1 MNKIVPSI
9 VFMALSLNGM
19 AQDADAQLT
28 TSYQHSAFALFN
40 AVAERETDNICF
52 SPLSV
57 QMALSMVQNGAA
69 GNTLSQ
75 LQQALG
81 TTGFSNEEIGQFNS
95 KLSKALTERPTDLM
109 EVIEQEAEWAG
120 MDPQEMYDGWYP
132 KCELANALWRRPD
145 VHLYD
150 TFVDALR
157 SYYDAGVD
165 AVWFDT
171 WEGIEKING
180 WVNDKTHG
188 LIPKLYDR
196 PQSEDLAVVL
206 MNALYF
212 KGSWSIPFM
221 PENTEKGKFWLD
233 EETYANV
240 DMMLARDRFNCAIT
254 PSFQTITLYYG
265 VEGNYSMTLFVPLEG
280 TTLPP
285 LTFEDWTAAMK
296 PTNLHINLY
305 MPRFEID
312 QKKYDLIKVLKG
324 LGVTDA
330 FDIRRADFTKMSEVN
345 RAIDKIYQLS
355 KIIVNEEGT
364 EAAALTVIE
373 MPDGM
378 DMTRPEDYQD
388 FKVDRPFYFTIQ
400 SRKANTILFVGR
412 VSHLEGTVE
421 HVTGIKRP
429 TPDPS
434 RDGGEKAGAW
444 YDMSGRKV
452 IGLSLPSLTGEGLG
466 VRLPRGIYIRDGKKV
481 VVR

>member
-1 MNKIVPSI
+1 M
-9 VFMALSLNGM
+9 FMSLSLCGR
-19 AQDADAQLT
+19 AQDVDAQLT

-40 AVAERETDNICF
+40 ALTEQMPPKDNICF

-69 GNTLSQ
+69 GNTLLQ
-75 LQQALG
+75 LQQSLG
-81 TTGFSNEEIGQFNS
+81 TTGFTNEEIGQFNS
-95 KLSKALTERPTDLM
+95 KLSKTLTERPTDMM
-109 EVIEQEAEWAG
+109 EYIEQEAKWAG
-120 MDPQEMYDGWYP
+120 MDPQEMYDGWFP
-132 KCELANALWRRPD
+132 KCELANALWTRPN
-145 VHLYD
+145 VQLYD
-150 TFVDALR
+150 SFVNALR

-165 AVWFDT
+165 AVWFNT

-180 WVNDKTHG
+180 WVSDKTHG
-188 LIPKLYDR
+188 LIPKLYDE

-212 KGSWSIPFM
+212 KGSWTTPFA
-221 PENTEKGKFWLD
+221 PENTEKGQFWLND
-233 EETYANV
+233 ETYAKV
-240 DMMLARDRFNCAIT
+240 DMMLARDRFDCAIT

-265 VEGNYSMTLFVPLEG
+265 VEWNFSMTLFVPLEG
-280 TTLPP
+280 TALPP

-296 PTNLHINLY
+296 PKNLHINLY
-305 MPRFEID
+305 MPRFEVE
-312 QKKYDLIKVLKG
+312 QKKYDLVEVLQS

-330 FDIRRADFTKMSEVN
+330 FDVRKADFTKMSEVK

-355 KIIVNEEGT
+355 RIIVDEKGT

-373 MPDGM
+373 MYDGI

-400 SRKANTILFVGR
+400 SRKANTILFAGR
-412 VSHLEGTVE
+412 VTQLEGEMGQVDE
-421 HVTGIKRP
+421 IGRP

-452 IGLSLPSLTGEGLG
+452 INTPSLGEGWG
-466 VRLPRGIYIRDGKKV
+466 GLPRGIYIKDGKKV

>member
-1 MNKIVPSI
+1 MKKSVLAFI
-9 VFMALSLNGM
+9 FMAFTLDGM

-40 AVAERETDNICF
+40 AVAEREPDNVCF

-81 TTGFSNEEIGQFNS
+81 TTGFTNEEIGQFNA
-95 KLSKALTERPTDLM
+95 KLSKALTERPTDMM
-109 EVIEQEAEWAG
+109 EFIEREAEWAG

-132 KCELANALWRRPD
+132 KCELANALWTRPN
-145 VHLYD
+145 VYLYD
-150 TFVDALR
+150 SFVNALR

-165 AVWFDT
+165 AVWFNT

-180 WVNDKTHG
+180 WVSDKTHG
-188 LIPKLYDR
+188 LIPKLYDE
-196 PQSEDLAVVL
+196 PQSEELAVVL

-212 KGSWSIPFM
+212 KGSWSIPFA
-221 PENTEKGKFWLD
+221 PENTEKGQFLLND
-233 EETYANV
+233 ETYAKV
-240 DMMLARDRFNCAIT
+240 DMMLARDRFDCAIT

-265 VEGNYSMTLFVPLEG
+265 LEWNYSMTLFVPLEG

-285 LTFEDWTAAMK
+285 LSFEDWTAAMK

-312 QKKYDLIKVLKG
+312 GNYNLKEVLQS

-330 FDIRRADFTKMSEVN
+330 FDYDRVDFTKMSEVK

-355 KIIVNEEGT
+355 QIIVNEEGT

-373 MPDGM
+373 TPDGM

-388 FKVDRPFYFTIQ
+388 FKIDRPFYFTIQ
-400 SRKANTILFVGR
+400 SRKANTILFAGR
-412 VSHLEGTVE
+412 VTHLEGPIE
-421 HVTGIKRP
+421 YVTAIERP
-429 TPDPS
+429 TSDPF

-444 YDMSGRKV
+444 YDMSGCRLNTSPTR
-452 IGLSLPSLTGEGLG
+452 GG
-466 VRLPRGIYIRDGKKV
+466 VYIKDGRKV
-481 VVR
+481 VVK

>member
-40 AVAERETDNICF
+40 ALLQQEPQKDNICF

-81 TTGFSNEEIGQFNS
+81 TTGFTNEEIGQFNS
-95 KLSKALTERPTDLM
+95 KLSKALTERPTDLV

-120 MDPQEMYDGWYP
+120 VDPQEMFDGYFP
-132 KCELANALWRRPD
+132 KCELANGLWTRPD
-145 VHLYD
+145 VQLYD
-150 TFVDALR
+150 TFVDVLR

-171 WEGIEKING
+171 WEGIEKINA
-180 WVNDKTHG
+180 WATDKTHG
-188 LIPKLYDR
+188 LIPKIYHE
-196 PQSEDLAVVL
+196 PQSSDLAVVL
-206 MNALYF
+206 ANALYF
-212 KGSWSIPFM
+212 KGSWTVPFY
-221 PENTEKGKFWLD
+221 PENTEKGQFWLND
-233 EETYANV
+233 ETYAKV
-240 DMMLARDRFNCAIT
+240 DMMLARDRFNCAMT

-265 VEGNYSMTLFVPLEG
+265 ANFDFSMTLFVPREG
-280 TTLPP
+280 TALPP
-285 LTFEDWTAAMK
+285 LTLDDWAAAMK
-296 PTNLHINLY
+296 PTNMHINLY

-312 QKKYDLIKVLKG
+312 QKKYDLIEVLKG

-345 RAIDKIYQLS
+345 RFIDKIFQLS

-364 EAAALTVIE
+364 EAAAITVIA
-373 MPDGM
+373 MDGGI
-378 DMTRPEDYQD
+378 DMTKPEDYQD

-400 SRKANTILFVGR
+400 SRKANTILFAGR
-412 VSHLEGTVE
+412 VTHLEGIIE

-429 TPDPS
+429 TPD
-434 RDGGEKAGAW
+434 R
-444 YDMSGRKV
+444 R
-452 IGLSLPSLTGEGLG
+452 
-466 VRLPRGIYIRDGKKV
+466 
-481 VVR
+481 VVRHERQESRPHPQPLSRGRGESWASSRGLYQGRQEGGGKMRTNQ

>member
-1 MNKIVPSI
+1 MKKSVLAFI
-9 VFMALSLNGM
+9 FMAFTLDGM

-40 AVAERETDNICF
+40 AVAEREPDNVCF

-81 TTGFSNEEIGQFNS
+81 TTGFTNEEIGQFNA
-95 KLSKALTERPTDLM
+95 KLSKALTERPTDMM
-109 EVIEQEAEWAG
+109 EFIEREAEWAG

-132 KCELANALWRRPD
+132 KCELANALWTRPN
-145 VHLYD
+145 VYLYD
-150 TFVDALR
+150 SFVNALR

-165 AVWFDT
+165 AVWFNT

-180 WVNDKTHG
+180 WVSDKTHG
-188 LIPKLYDR
+188 LIPKLYDE
-196 PQSEDLAVVL
+196 PQSEELAVVL

-212 KGSWSIPFM
+212 KGSWSIPFA
-221 PENTEKGKFWLD
+221 PENTEKGQFLLND
-233 EETYANV
+233 ETYAKV
-240 DMMLARDRFNCAIT
+240 DMMLARDRFDCAIT

-265 VEGNYSMTLFVPLEG
+265 LEWNYSMTLFVPLEG

-285 LTFEDWTAAMK
+285 LSFEDWTAAMK

-312 QKKYDLIKVLKG
+312 GNYNLKEVLQS

-330 FDIRRADFTKMSEVN
+330 FDYDRVDFTKMSEVK

-373 MPDGM
+373 TPDGM

-388 FKVDRPFYFTIQ
+388 FKIDRPFYFTIQ
-400 SRKANTILFVGR
+400 SRKANTILFAGR
-412 VSHLEGTVE
+412 VTHLEGPIE
-421 HVTGIKRP
+421 YVTAIERP
-429 TPDPS
+429 TSDPF

-444 YDMSGRKV
+444 YDMSGCRLNTSPTR
-452 IGLSLPSLTGEGLG
+452 GG
-466 VRLPRGIYIRDGKKV
+466 VYIKDGRKV
-481 VVR
+481 VVK

>member
-1 MNKIVPSI
+1 MKRSI
-9 VFMALSLNGM
+9 LAFACMAFTLNGM

-40 AVAERETDNICF
+40 ALLQQEPQKDNICF

-81 TTGFSNEEIGQFNS
+81 TTGFTNEEISQFNN
-95 KLSKALTERPTDLM
+95 KLSKALTERPTEEM
-109 EVIEQEAEWAG
+109 QYIEQEAEWAG
-120 MDPQEMYDGWYP
+120 VDPQEMFDGYFP
-132 KCELANALWRRPD
+132 KCELANGLWTRPD
-145 VHLYD
+145 VQLYD
-150 TFVDALR
+150 TFVDVLR

-171 WEGIEKING
+171 WEGIEKINA
-180 WVNDKTHG
+180 WATDKTHG
-188 LIPKLYDR
+188 LIPKIYQE
-196 PQSEDLAVVL
+196 PQSSDLAVVL
-206 MNALYF
+206 ANALYF
-212 KGSWSIPFM
+212 KGSWTVPFD
-221 PENTEKGKFWLD
+221 PENTEKGQFWLD
-233 EETYANV
+233 DESYANV
-240 DMMLARDRFNCAIT
+240 DMMLARDRFDCAMT

-265 VEGNYSMTLFVPLEG
+265 ANFDFSMTLFVPLEG

-296 PTNLHINLY
+296 PTNMHINLY

-312 QKKYDLIKVLKG
+312 GNYDLVGVLYS

-330 FDIRRADFTKMSEVN
+330 FNNKADFTQMCKVN

-400 SRKANTILFVGR
+400 SREANAILFAGR
-412 VSHLEGTVE
+412 VTHLEGTIE
-421 HVTGIKRP
+421 HVTGIERP

-444 YDMSGRKV
+444 YDLSGRK
-452 IGLSLPSLTGEGLG
+452 GALSRTLPK
-466 VRLPRGIYIRDGKKV
+466 GIFIRDGKKV
-481 VVR
+481 VVK